1 MALIALDDPADPRLD
16 RFLGLR
22 NQEGRQQREQPGGD
36 MARWFMAEGWLV
48 IQRAIAAG
56 MRLDSVLVD
65 STRIDHMPELPA
77 EVDVISAGPQVL
89 ADVGGR
95 PTLRDPI
102 GCFTRPPP
110 TSVEEL
116 LEPSSTLAVLE
127 GIVNPTNMGVIMRC
141 AAGLGIDAVLVDPTS
156 CDPLYRRAVRVSMGE
171 CFAIPHARLDPI
183 PGGLEVLRKAGFAL
197 VALTPT
203 SDAVDI
209 DDLSQHR
216 PARLAIM
223 LGSEGP
229 GLSPAALATAD
240 HLVRIPM
247 SAGVDSIN
255 VGSASAVAFHRLSL
269 GQR

>member
-1 MALIALDDPADPRLD
+1 M
-16 RFLGLR
+16 
-22 NQEGRQQREQPGGD
+22 
-36 MARWFMAEGWLV
+36 
-48 IQRAIAAG
+48 IQRAMTAG
-56 MRLDSVLVD
+56 MSLDSVLVD
-65 STRIDHMPELPA
+65 GTRIDDMPELPA
-77 EVDVISAGPQVL
+77 DVDVISAGPEVL
-89 ADVGGR
+89 SDVGGR

-102 GCFTRPPP
+102 GCFTRPVP
-110 TSVEEL
+110 TSVEDL
-116 LEPSSTLAVLE
+116 LERSSTLAVLE

-171 CFAIPHARLDPI
+171 CYAIPHSLLDPI
-183 PGGLEVLRKAGFAL
+183 PGGLEVLREAGFAL

-209 DDLSQHR
+209 DELSRRR

-229 GLSPAALATAD
+229 GLSPAALTAAD

-255 VGSASAVAFHRLSL
+255 VGTAAAVAFHAFSTA
-269 GQR
+269 QR